1 MSTKRKVKNVN
12 DQLIR
17 KEIDKLNE
25 LVVLVVESKDLLE
38 QLGSL
43 SISEFEDSINRKSGF
58 VNAMMSATAFGKDAE
73 YKRLLELE
81 KQINRRLSIE
91 DLTSAMEL
99 KRSVIA
105 NIKEMHTEYYSD
117 DEMKAKTII
126 EKVMKD
132 FNALSH
138 TERKQIGFSHTA
150 ELIYSPFSYL
160 RF

>member
-1 MSTKRKVKNVN
+1 MKFWLKISIIAI
-12 DQLIR
+12 LIIVIIGGYAYY
-17 KEIDKLNE
+17 KQISE
-25 LVVLVVESKDLLE
+25 
-38 QLGSL
+38 L
-43 SISEFEDSINRKSGF
+43 SIIDPCFGYGEVGEFEDSINKKSGF

-99 KRSVIA
+99 KSSVIA

-117 DEMKAKTII
+117 DEMKAKTVI

-138 TERKQIGFSHTA
+138 TERNQIGFNHSA